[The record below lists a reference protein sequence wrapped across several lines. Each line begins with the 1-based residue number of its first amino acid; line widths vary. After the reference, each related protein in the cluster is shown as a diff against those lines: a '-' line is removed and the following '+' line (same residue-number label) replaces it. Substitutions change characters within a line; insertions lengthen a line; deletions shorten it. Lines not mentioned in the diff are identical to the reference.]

1 VDTAPKR
8 EGTVQS
14 SDLLKSNAGH
24 PFSPIKAILRYE
36 SIVEQIMGL
45 IDSGTLRVG
54 DKFPPERTLAEQWQ
68 VSRPVLREAFRVL
81 ESQGI
86 VESRHGA
93 GRYVRSER
101 TLDFAD
107 IRRRHLRDRR
117 AALLKIWEV
126 RALLEIRAAELAA
139 TAATPEQIDAIERPV
154 ALLDSLPADESRD
167 TDLNMEIHKAIAA
180 ASGNEYLSEMILN
193 ALEEYR
199 ILNFKEAVPIDEWKD
214 LQEEH
219 RPIVEAI
226 RARSPAHAREAM
238 EQHFNGLRAALD
250 KWSAPLS

>member
-1 VDTAPKR
+1 MQ
-8 EGTVQS
+8 QS
-14 SDLLKSNAGH
+14 KAAEPIADH

-45 IDSGTLRVG
+45 IDSGALQVG
-54 DKFPPERTLAEQWQ
+54 DKFPPERTLAEQWR

-86 VESRHGA
+86 IESRHGA

-101 TLDFAD
+101 TIDFAD

-117 AALLKIWEV
+117 AALLKVWEV
-126 RALLEIRAAELAA
+126 RALLEVRAAELAA
-139 TAATPEQIDAIERPV
+139 TAASPEQIDAIERPI
-154 ALLDSLPADESRD
+154 ALLESLPADETRD

-180 ASGNEYLSEMILN
+180 ASGNEYLSEMIMN
-193 ALEEYR
+193 VLEEYR

-219 RPIVEAI
+219 RPIAEAI
-226 RARSPAHAREAM
+226 RARSPARARKAM
-238 EQHFNGLRAALD
+238 EQHFEGLRAALD
-250 KWSAPLS
+250 KWSGPPS